1 MNYQRRIIWHGVWVE
16 SVCAMLVVV
25 AMSSTVSASDDGM
38 SRLAPLPQAPA
49 QNAELVELGR
59 RLFFETRLSGDGSI
73 SCASCH
79 NPAHGW
85 SDALPLSEGYPGT
98 KYFRRTPSIM
108 NTAFKESLYWDGRM
122 SGGDLPTL
130 VRDHISEAHFLQA
143 DGRLVLERLRQI
155 GYYEETFK
163 RITGKEPHYG
173 GILNSIAS
181 FVRTINSQNVPFD
194 QFLSGDS
201 RALSEQAKEGYRL
214 FVGKADCVRCHGGPM
229 LSDGDF
235 HATGVPDNENLFLE
249 PLRHITF
256 RRFLKTFGVS
266 GYADYDHDPGLFA
279 ITNDPRDDRKFRT
292 PSLREVARNGFFMH
306 NGVFASLEEVVDF
319 YNQGGGD
326 GSGLR
331 PLKLDGD
338 EKQALITFL
347 EALSGDLVTVTVPEL
362 LEYDERVLGKN

>member
-1 MNYQRRIIWHGVWVE
+1 MENRRRTIRHEVWTVGI
-16 SVCAMLVVV
+16 CAMLVVLG
-25 AMSSTVSASDDGM
+25 MSSTVSASDDRM
-38 SRLAPLPQAPA
+38 ARLAPLPQAPA
-49 QNAELVELGR
+49 LNAELVELGR

-79 NPAHGW
+79 SPVRGW
-85 SDALPLSEGYPGT
+85 SDSLPLSEGYPGT

-108 NTAFKESLYWDGRM
+108 NTAFKVSLYWDGRM
-122 SGGDLPTL
+122 SGSDLPTL
-130 VRDHISEAHFLQA
+130 VRDHISEAHFLNA

-173 GILNSIAS
+173 GILNAIAA

-194 QFLSGDS
+194 KFLSGDPQ
-201 RALSEQAKEGYRL
+201 ALSEQAKRGYRL
-214 FVGKADCVRCHGGPM
+214 FVGKADCVRCHSGPM
-229 LSDGDF
+229 LSDDDF
-235 HATGVPDNENLFLE
+235 HATRVPDNETLFLE

-279 ITNDPRDDRKFRT
+279 ITNDPCDDRKFRT
-292 PSLREVARNGFFMH
+292 PSLRAVARNEFFMH
-306 NGVFASLEEVVDF
+306 NGVFASLGEVIEF
-319 YNQGGGD
+319 YDQGGGD

-331 PLKLDGD
+331 PLELDDD
-338 EKQALITFL
+338 EKQALVAFL
-347 EALSGDLVTVTVPEL
+347 ESLSGDKVIVNVPEL
-362 LEYDERVLGKN
+362 LEYDVRVLGEN